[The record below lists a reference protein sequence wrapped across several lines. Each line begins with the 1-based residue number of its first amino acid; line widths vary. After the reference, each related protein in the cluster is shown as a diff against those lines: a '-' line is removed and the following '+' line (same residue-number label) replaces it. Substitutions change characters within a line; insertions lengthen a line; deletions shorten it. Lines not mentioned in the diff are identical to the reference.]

1 MKNNKHK
8 KIYEHTPKKLKQYA
22 IIWFITSILFIISG
36 ISSFAENIANAFLL
50 IGLGII
56 FFVISR
62 RYFKIAKEKAE
73 REYREL
79 KEKEKAEQ
87 EYFQELE
94 RKEKIEKERLETE
107 RKNREKFIRE
117 NDTKTYRVAGV
128 TYYEDNILSLAQEN
142 DFYEMTKK
150 ELIEDGFENERIYEY
165 DFCVSKFEVV
175 PEPDNPHDKNAIK
188 VLADG
193 VQIGHIKAGSC
204 SHLLNV
210 IKEDRLTKIEG
221 EIKGGKYKY
230 IGYDDETEK
239 YWLEKDKIPFYAK
252 LEITE
257 KKKSTK

>member
-1 MKNNKHK
+1 MENNKHK
-8 KIYEHTPKKLKQYA
+8 KIYEHTPEKLRKYS
-22 IIWFITSILFIISG
+22 IIWFIASILFIISG
-36 ISSFAENIANAFLL
+36 IFSFAGNIADAFLL

-62 RYFKIAKEKAE
+62 RYFKIAKEK
-73 REYREL
+73 
-79 KEKEKAEQ
+79 EKAEQ
-87 EYFQELE
+87 EFFQELE
-94 RKEKIEKERLETE
+94 RIKKIEKERLEIAQ
-107 RKNREKFIRE
+107 KNREKFIRE
-117 NDTKTYRVAGV
+117 NDIKTYRVAGV

-150 ELIEDGFENERIYEY
+150 ELIEDGFEDERIYEY

-210 IKEDRLTKIEG
+210 IKENRITKIEG

-239 YWLEKDKIPFYAK
+239 YILEKDKIPFYAK
-252 LEITE
+252 LEISE
-257 KKKSTK
+257 KKKSIE